1 MLLLVKLQ
9 VEAVPT
15 DPLNSTLNSTLLTVT
30 LLHWC
35 FSRFLNCT
43 NRTKSRKA
51 SDIRFFSYSD
61 VVNIQVQIWSKVKNA
76 WKPLTIAAKHSIF
89 LGVLPMFLA
98 QYSQ

>member
-1 MLLLVKLQ
+1 MTENTSQGIFICNALRALVPFVQFKKREKHPGGMLLLVKLQ

-15 DPLNSTLNSTLLTVT
+15 DPLNSTLNSTLLKVT

-61 VVNIQVQIWSKVKNA
+61 VANIQVQI
-76 WKPLTIAAKHSIF
+76 
-89 LGVLPMFLA
+89 
-98 QYSQ
+98 